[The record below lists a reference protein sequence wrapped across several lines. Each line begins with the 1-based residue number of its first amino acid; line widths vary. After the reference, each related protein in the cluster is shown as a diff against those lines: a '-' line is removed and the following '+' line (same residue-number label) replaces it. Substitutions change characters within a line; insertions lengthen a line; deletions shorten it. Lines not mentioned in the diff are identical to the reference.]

1 MGDTDHTAARFDR
14 WAATYDRSA
23 LQPLLYTPVQQAAL
37 CLAAHHHPTPG
48 RVLDVGCATGTL
60 LRQAAQRFP
69 EARLVGID
77 PAPRMVA
84 AARAATPAGLPIH
97 FVHACAEHLPF
108 ADGSFDL
115 AISTLSFRH
124 WDDQAA
130 GIAQIRRVLTAGGV
144 LTLADDFAIRPGR
157 TVGASP
163 PVATGSKQ
171 PPRRHPRDAGQQR
184 PDRHR
189 LAAPTRLSSGL
200 QSRGGGGAHTRR
212 TRPVALRHNPGHG
225 RARTA
230 QLGSAAPATRCAVS
244 PRPDRSAVATTSPD
258 RVATARSIHHRHG
271 HRRHDGREPWRPAPH
286 A

>member
-157 TVGASP
+157 TVGPAPRSRRARNNLPADIHAMLASNDLTVIGWQHLRGFP
-163 PVATGSKQ
+163 PACRVVVVA
-171 PPRRHPRDAGQQR
+171 A
-184 PDRHR
+184 
-189 LAAPTRLSSGL
+189 
-200 QSRGGGGAHTRR
+200 R
-212 TRPVALRHNPGHG
+212 TPGGHG
-225 RARTA
+225 PSPSATIRVTAERGPRSWGRRRQPRGAR
-230 QLGSAAPATRCAVS
+230 
-244 PRPDRSAVATTSPD
+244 
-258 RVATARSIHHRHG
+258 
-271 HRRHDGREPWRPAPH
+271 
-286 A
+286 